1 MKRKFLSKML
11 ILMFCLLNL
20 IKTTTYN
27 SSNLNINETEEYDSS
42 SKNEFLEEKQLIIDF
57 QVNNEKLVN
66 INDELK
72 KGRVNKK
79 RLDELTDS
87 LKIIFKTHI
96 LLMEN
101 LVKLQ
106 KQKHRIFER
115 IEIMFENFKH
125 KVDFVKNLIHDYYK
139 NILNKSII
147 KLETITEE
155 SYHTELETIIEE
167 SDTELETN
175 N

>member
-1 MKRKFLSKML
+1 
-11 ILMFCLLNL
+11 MFCLLNL

-27 SSNLNINETEEYDSS
+27 SSNLNINGTEEYDSS
-42 SKNEFLEEKQLIIDF
+42 SKNEFLEKDQLINDF

-87 LKIIFKTHI
+87 LKIIIKTHI

-106 KQKHRIFER
+106 KHKIFEP

-125 KVDFVKNLIHDYYK
+125 KVNFVKKLIHKYYK

-167 SDTELETN
+167 TDTELETN